1 MLRVI
6 VSFVTRSKE
15 LYSFWHD
22 KTTVK
27 TKNKSISSM
36 VLYFEVHE
44 PTPRFGYYVDI
55 KSANNFRFRACG
67 GLLKQIIAP
76 CTIVSNIYARVT
88 ATLNRMTISKSD
100 SARTDS

>member
-6 VSFVTRSKE
+6 VSIVTRSNK
-15 LYSFWHD
+15 LYSFWLD

-44 PTPRFGYYVDI
+44 PTP
-55 KSANNFRFRACG
+55 
-67 GLLKQIIAP
+67 
-76 CTIVSNIYARVT
+76 
-88 ATLNRMTISKSD
+88 
-100 SARTDS
+100 